1 MIDKYYGE
9 TEKNVKALFSL
20 AKKVEPVIILV
31 DEIDCMLQTRSESTN
46 EAKNFM
52 AEFLVRMDDIQ
63 KNTLSKTII
72 FAATNRL
79 EDVDAAILRRLPM
92 KFKVDKPDLAARS
105 SIIQN
110 LLREYETDFD
120 IKKLAENTLDF
131 TGSEIFELCRSAA
144 VNALAEKMQCINI
157 DKSDMIE
164 EPLLIKFEHLDEKVK
179 NSFLSSKLECDD
191 FSLYS

>member
-92 KFKVDKPDLAARS
+92 KFKVDKP
-105 SIIQN
+105 
-110 LLREYETDFD
+110 
-120 IKKLAENTLDF
+120 
-131 TGSEIFELCRSAA
+131 
-144 VNALAEKMQCINI
+144 V
-157 DKSDMIE
+157 
-164 EPLLIKFEHLDEKVK
+164 
-179 NSFLSSKLECDD
+179 
-191 FSLYS
+191 FSLSFCISFGFFIVNYINLASVFAPRTPSGL